1 MELNFLSVVETLKS
15 LSLGGI
21 SLAVLVVIL
30 TEVVKE
36 FARLEGKAV
45 RAVALGLGFALTAVA
60 YGMTEGLI
68 PPAAAPY
75 IEWVFASVV
84 GGLGGMGLWHLGK
97 RFLSTNS
104 DAGVVLNKLQWA
116 ELTDLLEDPDVVSVG
131 PLDIDKPAEIA
142 EPSENDLLG
151 GLIYGVFPTP
161 SRTEHLP

>member
-1 MELNFLSVVETLKS
+1 MELDFLSVVETLKA

-30 TEVVKE
+30 TEVIKE
-36 FARLEGKAV
+36 FAGLEGKTV

-60 YGMTEGLI
+60 YGMAEGLI

-75 IEWVFASVV
+75 IEWVFVAVV

-97 RFLSTNS
+97 RFLSKNG

-116 ELTDLLEDPDVVSVG
+116 EVADLLEDPDVVSVG
-131 PLDIDKPAEIA
+131 PLD
-142 EPSENDLLG
+142 
-151 GLIYGVFPTP
+151 
-161 SRTEHLP
+161 

>member
-1 MELNFLSVVETLKS
+1 MELDFLSVVETLKA

-36 FARLEGKAV
+36 FTGLQGKSV

-60 YGMTEGLI
+60 YGMAEGLI
-68 PPAAAPY
+68 PAAAAPY
-75 IEWVFASVV
+75 IEWVFVAVV

-97 RFLSTNS
+97 RFLSTNTTS
-104 DAGVVLNKLQWA
+104 GGDVADAVARQLQA
-116 ELTDLLEDPDVVSVG
+116 RGLL
-131 PLDIDKPAEIA
+131 PASEIA
-142 EPSENDLLG
+142 EPSENDPLG
-151 GLIYGVFPTP
+151 GLVYGVFDTP